1 MNSDSYQSPERF
13 DSKTSRSVDFNSYI
27 KRCFDIVA
35 ASVMIITFLP
45 LLLTVSYWL
54 KLKYGGS
61 IFFGHRRIGRNGLP
75 FNCMKF
81 RTMAPDAE
89 ERLEMILNADSK
101 LRRQWQRDRKLDPD
115 PRIIPGIGVFLR
127 NSSLDELPQL
137 WNILVGDMSFV
148 GPRPV
153 TEDELPN
160 YGDYV
165 GHYLAVRPGLTG
177 PWQIGGRSDVSYSDR
192 VLADVQYV
200 ETASVA
206 TDFWI
211 FAKTIFYFVTGRLM
225 GGR

>member
-1 MNSDSYQSPERF
+1 MNSDFYKMPERF
-13 DSKTSRSVDFNSYI
+13 YNHRSRSVDFNSYI
-27 KRCFDIVA
+27 KRCFDIVV

-45 LLLTVSYWL
+45 LLLTVSCWL
-54 KLKYGGS
+54 KSKYGGC

-192 VLADVQYV
+192 VLADVEYV
-200 ETASVA
+200 ESASVA
-206 TDFWI
+206 TDFRI
-211 FAKTIFYFVTGRLM
+211 FAKTVFYFVTGRLM